1 MLSPRRSPNL
11 GKIRWRACLRLIP
24 FPGTGDVLLAPTM
37 ISHPLAYVSPTT
49 RHGAR
54 AMTDLR
60 GRGNMVRQIG
70 RDAMWMS
77 GGTHLSHRITG
88 TTPEPRRRRGGSNPR
103 GRVGSRVAV
112 GGRSRRIPSTSSP
125 SWLPEC
131 RGQHGAK
138 PPLTLDLL
146 QDRSGCRT
154 GGWQGLGRG
163 RSDGRG

>member
-1 MLSPRRSPNL
+1 MGLEDIGEEGRARPTGATEPGVGL
-11 GKIRWRACLRLIP
+11 GVSQR
-24 FPGTGDVLLAPTM
+24 VVH
-37 ISHPLAYVSPTT
+37 HPLLLRER
-49 RHGAR
+49 RHRSASD
-54 AMTDLR
+54 APAPPHLR

-70 RDAMWMS
+70 RDAMWRS

-103 GRVGSRVAV
+103 GRVGSRVAA
-112 GGRSRRIPSTSSP
+112 GGRSRRIPSTPSP

-146 QDRSGCRT
+146 QDKSGWRT
-154 GGWQGLGRG
+154 GGW
-163 RSDGRG
+163 